1 MSTERISSQVARL
14 FVLVDQHTTLLT
26 NTSTD
31 LSQHETTIAL
41 LRQQFEAH
49 IGFLLVNLESYTAL
63 QASITTTIARHPADI
78 IVDAFPVPPPTA
90 IPAEAIETPRRH
102 PRSGNYPYYAVRVGR
117 ITGIFTDW
125 QSCFRA
131 TNGVTNDFR
140 GFESWNGAQDYLNLT
155 G

>member
-1 MSTERISSQVARL
+1 MSTERISLQVERL
-14 FVLVDQHTTLLT
+14 IVLVEQHTTLLT
-26 NTSTD
+26 NTTSD
-31 LSQHETTIAL
+31 LPYHETTIAL

-63 QASITTTIARHPADI
+63 QASITTTITQNPADI
-78 IVDAFPVPPPTA
+78 IADAFPVPPPTA
-90 IPAEAIETPRRH
+90 IPAEAIEAPRRH

-140 GFESWNGAQDYLNLT
+140 GFESWNGAQDYLNRT

>member
-1 MSTERISSQVARL
+1 MSAERISAQAERL
-14 FVLVDQHTTLLT
+14 VVLVEQHTTLLT

-31 LSQHETTIAL
+31 LPHYETTIAL
-41 LRQQFEAH
+41 LRKQFEAH

-63 QASITTTIARHPADI
+63 QASITTAITQHPADI
-78 IVDAFPVPPPTA
+78 IADAFPVSTPTA
-90 IPAEAIETPRRH
+90 IPAEAIEAPRRH

-140 GFESWNGAQDYLNLT
+140 GFESWNSAQDYLNRT

>member
-1 MSTERISSQVARL
+1 MSTERISIQVERL
-14 FVLVDQHTTLLT
+14 FVLVERHTTLLT
-26 NTSTD
+26 NTSTN
-31 LSQHETTIAL
+31 LPHHEHTITR

-49 IGFLLVNLESYTAL
+49 ISFLLVNLESYTAL
-63 QASITTTIARHPADI
+63 QASITTTITQHPEDI
-78 IVDAFPVPPPTA
+78 IADAFPVPPPTA
-90 IPAEAIETPRRH
+90 IPAEAIEATRRH

-117 ITGIFTDW
+117 TTGIFTDW

-140 GFESWNGAQDYLNLT
+140 GFESWDRAQDYLNRT

>member
-1 MSTERISSQVARL
+1 MSAERISAQAERL
-14 FVLVDQHTTLLT
+14 VVLVEQHTTLLT

-31 LSQHETTIAL
+31 LPHYETTTAL

-63 QASITTTIARHPADI
+63 QASITTAITQHPADI
-78 IVDAFPVPPPTA
+78 IADAFPVSTPTA
-90 IPAEAIETPRRH
+90 IPAEAIEAPRRN
-102 PRSGNYPYYAVRVGR
+102 PRSGNFLYYAVRVGR

-140 GFESWNGAQDYLNLT
+140 GFEFWNSAQDYLNRT

>member
-1 MSTERISSQVARL
+1 MSAERISAQAERL
-14 FVLVDQHTTLLT
+14 FVLVEQHTTLLT
-26 NTSTD
+26 TTSTD
-31 LSQHETTIAL
+31 LPHYENTIAL

-63 QASITTTIARHPADI
+63 QASITTAITQHPADI
-78 IVDAFPVPPPTA
+78 IADAFPVSTPTA
-90 IPAEAIETPRRH
+90 IPAEAIEAPRRH
-102 PRSGNYPYYAVRVGR
+102 PRSGNYPYFAVRVGR

-140 GFESWNGAQDYLNLT
+140 GFESWNGAQDYLNRT

>member
-1 MSTERISSQVARL
+1 MSTERISTQVERL
-14 FVLVDQHTTLLT
+14 FVLVERHTTLLT

-31 LSQHETTIAL
+31 LPHHENTIAR

-49 IGFLLVNLESYTAL
+49 ISFLLVNLESYTAL
-63 QASITTTIARHPADI
+63 QASITTTITQHPEDI
-78 IVDAFPVPPPTA
+78 IADAFPVPPPTA
-90 IPAEAIETPRRH
+90 IPAEAIEATRRY

-117 ITGIFTDW
+117 TTGIFTDW

-140 GFESWNGAQDYLNLT
+140 GFESWDGAQDYLNRT